1 MFLTIKNNIQ
11 NKIEAVYGILT
22 AVEASKHE
30 GSDLAMPLFN
40 LAMKTSRPIMELASE
55 IKLLLKEEPFI
66 KDTFFERG
74 FLNIVLDRKTYAV
87 QVLDEIEQSKEAYGS
102 LPKNGKTV
110 VIDYSSPNIAKSFSV
125 GHLRSTVIGASLY
138 KIYDKLGYKAIGVNH
153 LGDWGTQFGKMI
165 VAYDLWGNEEGLIER
180 PIDYLQSLYVK
191 FHEAAKEDESL
202 EDKAREVFK
211 QLEDGDERVTKMWEK
226 FREKSLTEFEL
237 MYELLGVSF
246 DYYQG
251 EAFYNDKMDRIV
263 DLLEDKKLLEE
274 DEGAMIVRLDNFDMP
289 PALIKRT
296 DGATLYMTRDLAA
309 LLYRHENYQFNKM
322 LYVVGN
328 EQKLHF
334 KQLKTVTDLM
344 GYNFDITHVN
354 FGLVLMDGKKMTTRG
369 GKVVRLYD
377 VIETAVDLAKQ
388 AIEQKN
394 PNLQNKDKVAKAV
407 GVSAVIFNDLK
418 NDRNLDIDFD
428 LENMV
433 SFEGFTGPYL
443 QYSSVRIYSL
453 LKDVVKGSKK
463 NLNVYEDDSAFK
475 LVILL
480 SQFSQVLDKALSEN
494 GPQHISRYLLSL
506 AQAFNQ
512 FYGAHRIIVEDS
524 KTLSANI
531 HLISAVRTVLNEG
544 MRLLGMQVLN
554 EM

>member
-1 MFLTIKNNIQ
+1 MFLTIKNSIQ
-11 NKIEAVYGILT
+11 NKIEAVYGIAT

-40 LAMKTSRPIMELASE
+40 LAKKTSRPIMELASE

-66 KDTFFERG
+66 KETFFERG
-74 FLNIVLDRKTYAV
+74 FLNIVLDRKTFAV
-87 QVLDEIEQSKEAYGS
+87 QVLNEIETTKDSYGT
-102 LPKNGKTV
+102 LPSNGKTV

-138 KIYDKLGYKAIGVNH
+138 KIYEKMGYKAIGVNH

-165 VAYDLWGNEEGLIER
+165 VAYDMWGNEEGLLER

-191 FHEAAKEDESL
+191 FHEASKEDPTL

-211 QLEDGDERVTKMWEK
+211 QLEDGDQRVTKMWEK
-226 FREKSLTEFEL
+226 FREQSLTEFKL

-263 DLLEDKKLLEE
+263 LILEDMKLLEE

-309 LLYRHENYQFNKM
+309 LLYRHENYHFDKM

-334 KQLKTVTDLM
+334 KQLKTVSDLM

-377 VIETAVDLAKQ
+377 VIETAVELAKN

-394 PNLQNKDKVAKAV
+394 PNLENKHEVAKAV
-407 GVSAVIFNDLK
+407 GVGAVIFNDLK

-453 LKDVVKGSKK
+453 LKGTQKGSKK
-463 NLNVYEDDSAFK
+463 NLEVYEDDLAFK
-475 LVILL
+475 LVVIL
-480 SQFSQVLDKALSEN
+480 SQFSQTLDKALTEN
-494 GPQHISRYLLSL
+494 GPQHISRYLLNL

-531 HLISAVRTVLNEG
+531 HLISGVRTVLNEG

>member
-11 NKIEAVYGILT
+11 NKIEAVYGIVT
-22 AVEASKHE
+22 AVEASKYE

-40 LAMKTSRPIMELASE
+40 LAKKTSRPIMELASE

-66 KDTFFERG
+66 KETFFERG
-74 FLNIVLDRKTYAV
+74 FLNIVLDRKTFAV
-87 QVLDEIEQSKEAYGS
+87 QVLDEIETTKDSYGS
-102 LPKNGKTV
+102 LPSNGKTV

-138 KIYDKLGYKAIGVNH
+138 KIYEKRGYKAIGVNH

-165 VAYDLWGNEEGLIER
+165 VAYDMWGNEEGLLER
-180 PIDYLQSLYVK
+180 PIDYLQSLYVR
-191 FHEAAKEDESL
+191 FHEASKENPTL

-211 QLEDGDERVTKMWEK
+211 QLEDGDQRVTKMWEK
-226 FREKSLTEFEL
+226 FREQSLTEFKL

-263 DLLEDKKLLEE
+263 MILEDKKLLEE
-274 DEGAMIVRLDNFDMP
+274 DDGAMIVRLDNFDMP

-309 LLYRHENYQFNKM
+309 LLYRHESCHFDKM

-334 KQLKTVTDLM
+334 RQLKTVSDLM

-377 VIETAVDLAKQ
+377 VIETAVELAKT

-394 PNLQNKDKVAKAV
+394 PNLENKHEVAKAV

-418 NDRNLDIDFD
+418 NDRNLDIDFG

-433 SFEGFTGPYL
+433 SFEGFTGPSL

-453 LKDVVKGSKK
+453 LKGTEKGIKK
-463 NLNVYEDDSAFK
+463 NLEVYEDDLAFK
-475 LVILL
+475 LVVIL
-480 SQFSQVLDKALSEN
+480 SQFSQTLDKAVTEN
-494 GPQHISRYLLSL
+494 GPQHISRYLLNL

-512 FYGAHRIIVEDS
+512 FYGAHRIIVEDP

>member
-11 NKIEAVYGILT
+11 NKIEAVYGIET
-22 AVEASKHE
+22 TVEASKYA

-40 LAMKTSRPIMELASE
+40 LAKKTSKPIMDLASE

-66 KDTFFERG
+66 KETFFERG
-74 FLNIVLDRKTYAV
+74 FLNIVLDRKTFAL
-87 QVLDEIEQSKEAYGS
+87 QVLDEIDDSKDSYGS
-102 LPKNGKTV
+102 LPSNGKTV

-138 KIYDKLGYKAIGVNH
+138 KIYEKMGYKAIGVNH

-165 VAYDLWGNEEGLIER
+165 VAYDKWGNEEGLLER

-191 FHEAAKEDESL
+191 FHEASKEDPTL

-211 QLEDGDERVTKMWEK
+211 QLEDGDQRVTKMWEI
-226 FREKSLTEFEL
+226 FREQSLTEFKL

-263 DLLEDKKLLEE
+263 MILEDKKLLEE

-309 LLYRHENYQFNKM
+309 LLYRHENYHFDKM

-334 KQLKTVTDLM
+334 RQLKTVSDLM

-377 VIETAVDLAKQ
+377 VIETAVELAQ
-388 AIEQKN
+388 EAIEQKN
-394 PNLQNKDKVAKAV
+394 PNLKNKHEVAKAV
-407 GVSAVIFNDLK
+407 GVGAVIFNDLK

-453 LKDVVKGSKK
+453 LKGSQKGTKK
-463 NLNVYEDDSAFK
+463 NLDVYEDDLAFK
-475 LVILL
+475 LVVIL
-480 SQFSQVLDKALSEN
+480 SQFSQTLDKALTEN

-506 AQAFNQ
+506 AQTFNQ
-512 FYGAHRIIVEDS
+512 FYGAHRIIVEDA

-531 HLISAVRTVLNEG
+531 HLIGAVRTVLNEG